1 VVSHQS
7 AEALTRLTVGTT
19 PTEDVMIGSTHPII
33 SVEIAR
39 ADIAARIRKADER
52 AAAAEMRREQ
62 RTARVEARR
71 ARRSASRA
79 AGHRRPVRHFARFTH
94 GSPA

>member
-1 VVSHQS
+1 
-7 AEALTRLTVGTT
+7 
-19 PTEDVMIGSTHPII
+19 MIGSTHPII

-52 AAAAEMRREQ
+52 AAAAEMRREL

-79 AGHRRPVRHFARFTH
+79 VGRHRPVRNFGRFTH